1 GSMGDAGFASIVVV
15 NYNGRHFLA
24 DCLAALERQTVA
36 RHRYEVLLI
45 DNGSSDGSVAFVR
58 EEFPGVR
65 VYALRENLGFT
76 GANNL
81 GFRLARGR
89 YLVLLNNDTRVE
101 PGWLEGLLL
110 ASGVASAPRVGGVAS
125 KLLFR

>member
-1 GSMGDAGFASIVVV
+1 MGDAGLASVIVV

-24 DCLAALERQTVA
+24 DCLAALERQTVP

-58 EEFPGVR
+58 GAFPGVR
-65 VYALRENLGFT
+65 VHELRQNLGFT

-81 GFRLARGR
+81 GFRLARGE
-89 YLVLLNNDTRVE
+89 YVVLLNNDTRVE
-101 PGWLEGLLL
+101 SKWLQGLLD
-110 ASGVASAPRVGGVAS
+110 AIPPRP
-125 KLLFR
+125 